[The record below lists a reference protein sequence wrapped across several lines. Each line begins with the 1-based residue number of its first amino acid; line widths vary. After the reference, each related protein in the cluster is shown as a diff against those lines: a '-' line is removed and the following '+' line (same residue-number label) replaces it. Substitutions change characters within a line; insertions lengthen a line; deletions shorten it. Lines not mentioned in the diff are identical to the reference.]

1 MSRVE
6 QLASELSIQLRREAG
21 GVAGG
26 LEGVARSFLET
37 KLAALRHD
45 GSSSSA
51 EQQEEAKKQLIF
63 DIIDASIVDQVGLA
77 GTTAVLQELV
87 CMVERPEH
95 GLRVSAQQ
103 EVLQHLL
110 SRIQQRQMAYDGVIT
125 GTRKALAK
133 SLAAEEKWEEAARQ
147 LQSIRFEQSQG
158 ALNIATVFPVYIWT
172 TQLFLQAENLEQ
184 AVVSLNRAAA
194 HIAQV
199 SAVDQIM
206 QYRFVQASV
215 LSQTHKYIEAAIVYH
230 NILRANTQ
238 DAAGQKEILGQAINC
253 AVLAAASSQKMRVLS
268 GLHREQLAST
278 LPSFGLMEKMVLKR
292 LIKPTELEQFSQQ
305 LEKHQRELVA
315 GGKITVL
322 GSAVREHNIFV
333 LSSLYTSIRFENLGR
348 LLDIDTEEA
357 ELMCARMIAE
367 GRMKGR
373 IDQITGV
380 ITFEGAREVKEVAA
394 AISMKRQGAEQAP
407 PMHFRETVHARWDG
421 RIVNLCQSIE
431 DAVDMLIERQPVYAR
446 TLFGRV

>member
-51 EQQEEAKKQLIF
+51 EQQEEAKKQLLF

-95 GLRVSAQQ
+95 GLRVGAQQ

-172 TQLFLQAENLEQ
+172 T
-184 AVVSLNRAAA
+184 
-194 HIAQV
+194 
-199 SAVDQIM
+199 
-206 QYRFVQASV
+206 
-215 LSQTHKYIEAAIVYH
+215 
-230 NILRANTQ
+230 
-238 DAAGQKEILGQAINC
+238 
-253 AVLAAASSQKMRVLS
+253 
-268 GLHREQLAST
+268 
-278 LPSFGLMEKMVLKR
+278 
-292 LIKPTELEQFSQQ
+292 
-305 LEKHQRELVA
+305 
-315 GGKITVL
+315 
-322 GSAVREHNIFV
+322 
-333 LSSLYTSIRFENLGR
+333 
-348 LLDIDTEEA
+348 
-357 ELMCARMIAE
+357 
-367 GRMKGR
+367 
-373 IDQITGV
+373 
-380 ITFEGAREVKEVAA
+380 
-394 AISMKRQGAEQAP
+394 
-407 PMHFRETVHARWDG
+407 
-421 RIVNLCQSIE
+421 
-431 DAVDMLIERQPVYAR
+431 
-446 TLFGRV
+446 

>member
-1 MSRVE
+1 MSQIE
-6 QLASELSIQLRREAG
+6 QLASELSIQLRGEAG
-21 GVAGG
+21 SAVGG
-26 LEGVARSFLET
+26 LESTARLFLET
-37 KLAALRHD
+37 KLAALRRD
-45 GSSSSA
+45 SSSA
-51 EQQEEAKKQLIF
+51 GQQDEALKQLIF
-63 DIIDASIVDQVGLA
+63 DIVDASIFEHVGLA
-77 GTTAVLQELV
+77 GTTAALQEVV
-87 CMVERPEH
+87 CIVERPEY
-95 GLRVSAQQ
+95 GLGLSAQQ

-110 SRIQQRQMAYDGVIT
+110 SRIQQRQMAFDSVII

-133 SLAAEEKWEEAARQ
+133 LLAAEEKWEEAARQ

-184 AVVSLNRAAA
+184 AVLSLNRAAA
-194 HIAQV
+194 HIMQV
-199 SAVDQIM
+199 SNVEQIM
-206 QYRFVQASV
+206 QYRLVQARV
-215 LSQTHKYIEAAIVYH
+215 LSQTHKHIEAAIVYN
-230 NILRANTQ
+230 NIFQANTR
-238 DAAGQKEILGQAINC
+238 DTAGQKEILGLAINC
-253 AVLAAASSQKMRVLS
+253 AVLAAASPQKMRVLS

-278 LPSFGLMEKMVLKR
+278 LPSFGLVEKMVLKR
-292 LIKPTELEQFSQQ
+292 LIRPSELEQFSQQ

-315 GGKITVL
+315 GGKTTVL

-348 LLDIDTEEA
+348 LLGIDTEEA

-373 IDQITGV
+373 IDQIAGV
-380 ITFEGAREVKEVAA
+380 ITFEGAREVKEVSA

-421 RIVNLCQSIE
+421 RIANLCHSIE
-431 DAVDMLIERQPVYAR
+431 DAVDMLIERQPVYTR
-446 TLFGRV
+446 TLFRRA